1 MASEKVKAIVSQRH
15 FESVGVEEKN
25 KKSGPSFQS
34 ISSEALCEWIIS

>member
-25 KKSGPSFQS
+25 NVYTFVGS
-34 ISSEALCEWIIS
+34 IKIAF